1 MHLLPK
7 RASTSPRHSLVLFAA
22 LLAAPLVSTSA
33 LRSTLNAQA
42 PRVGAEVVG
51 RVLQVGD
58 TIGLPGALVEVVGQ
72 GIRSTANREGRYRLV
87 GLLPGPQVFQVRL
100 MGYLKKTLQV
110 DLQEGRLDQLDISLD
125 RFPNALTEVRIEG
138 QLRRVPPRY
147 EDVYR
152 RMKVANG
159 KFFTRED
166 IDRFNP
172 LDVQSL
178 LMQAP
183 TVRVNHRG
191 ITFARCNGA
200 AATGGFGLGGSP
212 GLQIWIDG
220 IRMTGRLKYFGEEE
234 EVIAAEQR
242 EVLRQV
248 LPTQIQAIE
257 IYSGVARIPGEFL
270 DNACAVIAI
279 WTKSY

>member
-1 MHLLPK
+1 MHPLPK
-7 RASTSPRHSLVLFAA
+7 RASSSHRHSLMLFAA
-22 LLAAPLVSTSA
+22 LLAAPLVSTGA

-183 TVRVNHRG
+183 TVRVNRNG

-200 AATGGFGLGGSP
+200 TATGGFGLGGSP
-212 GLQIWIDG
+212 GVQIWIDG
-220 IRMTGRLKYFGEEE
+220 FRTTGRLKFFGED

-248 LPTQIQAIE
+248 IPSQIQAIE

>member
-7 RASTSPRHSLVLFAA
+7 RASSSPRHSLVLFAA

-33 LRSTLNAQA
+33 LRSTLHAQA

-183 TVRVNHRG
+183 TVRVNRNG
-191 ITFARCNGA
+191 IHFARCKP
-200 AATGGFGLGGSP
+200 P
-212 GLQIWIDG
+212 GVQIWIDG
-220 IRMTGRLKYFGEEE
+220 FRTTGRLKFFGED

-248 LPTQIQAIE
+248 IPSQIQAIE